1 MYEYW
6 SQVADFPDYQV
17 SNLGRVRRIT
27 YYRSTWKGR
36 IRKSYPTRGY
46 RSMVLF
52 RAGERFSIPVHV
64 LVARAFIPNPL
75 ALPEVNHKDLNKH
88 NNAVSNL
95 EWMTTADNKRHA
107 AALGVWQKPHRSAR
121 HINAHGP
128 KWQVIIQ
135 GKYHG
140 TFANYADA
148 ETKRAEVL
156 NL

>member
-27 YYRSTWKGR
+27 YYRVWK
-36 IRKSYPTRGY
+36 
-46 RSMVLF
+46 
-52 RAGERFSIPVHV
+52 
-64 LVARAFIPNPL
+64 
-75 ALPEVNHKDLNKH
+75 
-88 NNAVSNL
+88 
-95 EWMTTADNKRHA
+95 
-107 AALGVWQKPHRSAR
+107 KPHRGAK
-121 HINAHGP
+121 HIHVHGS
-128 KWQVIIQ
+128 KWQVLIQ

-156 NL
+156 ST